1 MQRFEPSIA
10 SIVLLVALGYA
21 PAARAQAAE
30 SAAEPSNHPPASA
43 SAPQAPAEAK
53 ESGPAEP
60 SAPLEAPSA
69 AGKGE
74 SAQPSPPPEAAASA
88 PAEEAPAE
96 EADSD
101 VDEADETVIEAPQD
115 PARPPPKG
123 QGVVWGVV
131 TDTELHEPL
140 IEAAV
145 LVSGTSFQTITDLD
159 GRYRL
164 ELPPGTYTLRFLYEL
179 HRPARLVKV
188 VVRRGRVYRHDMIL
202 EPEEGAEDVIVVEAE
217 VEQSS
222 VEGQML
228 NRQRSTAVADS
239 VGRTE
244 IAKSADSNAAQ
255 AAQRVVGASV
265 EGGRFVY
272 VRGLGER
279 YTNGLLNGAPLP
291 SPEPD
296 RAAVPLDLFP
306 SQVLESVSINKT
318 FTPDMPADFAGG
330 SVNVQTREIPSKPL
344 FSASA
349 AVGYDTAATFRDR
362 PSHRGSSTDGL
373 GFDSGMR
380 ALPREVPSDTL
391 VDEGQTRPDG
401 TPITDEDT
409 IRIGRAMN
417 TYMSPTQSF
426 TPPNH
431 SFGVVAGQGWQ
442 IGHESRLGAIASLNY
457 GRSFERQKGVER
469 VYQLNASG
477 ELTKF
482 VDYHF
487 DSGTDKVR
495 WGAMG
500 SLTYELSASHQLK
513 LIGLHSQLSDNGAES
528 YEGFNAYHSA
538 DYHNDRLVFTSKAL
552 DFGELSGRHRFDV
565 LNRGTFDWNAA
576 LSSARRNEPNTRD
589 VVYQWNTVR
598 EAWSYIDASDSGR
611 HFFAKQSEVAKGGG
625 LNWTQPLTRGE
636 PESRV
641 KLGTAAL
648 LKNREFRARRFAFR
662 QNARAARDPDFYCEG
677 REFDPAC
684 SDKLFV
690 PSNIGS
696 ILHFVEGTEPT
707 DAYDAALDVY
717 SAYAMG
723 DVALSRTVRLMAG
736 GRLEVTRQSVDP
748 MDQLRLAQQVEG
760 TEAVRG
766 ADLKDSTWLPAV
778 SLVYSATPKSKLRV
792 AASQTLAR
800 PQLRELAPFA
810 FSNYFGGRVEAGNP
824 DLTLSHITNLDTRF
838 EYFPTLGEVLATTV
852 FFKYIKDPIERV
864 IVPGDPGTLTYR
876 NSPHATLIGVELEAR
891 RKLDLLDEALRDFT
905 VIANLTL
912 SRSRVGV
919 EQTGSDVTGLGF
931 MTSVSRPMM
940 LHAPWVLN
948 LALDYANQKLGF
960 GARVL
965 YNVTGPRIVDIG
977 TLGVPDEYIQ
987 PSHSI
992 DLALTQDL
1000 TERLKAKLTV
1010 EDLLNT
1016 DMVVTVGS
1024 KRSGEVARRVSEG
1037 TVFVLGV
1044 GYTY

>member
-1 MQRFEPSIA
+1 MQRFEPSFA
-10 SIVLLVALGYA
+10 SIALLFALGHSA
-21 PAARAQAAE
+21 VAGAQAPEPAP
-30 SAAEPSNHPPASA
+30 EPSNEPTPSSPAPTAPADTSQA
-43 SAPQAPAEAK
+43 DATPSSPAPQAPVDTGE
-53 ESGPAEP
+53 AEP
-60 SAPLEAPSA
+60 
-69 AGKGE
+69 G
-74 SAQPSPPPEAAASA
+74 QPSPPPEAAVGATADESPA
-88 PAEEAPAE
+88 AEEKAE
-96 EADSD
+96 TEESTEA
-101 VDEADETVIEAPQD
+101 AIEAPQD
-115 PARPPPKG
+115 PARPPPQGK
-123 QGVVWGVV
+123 GVVWGVV

-145 LVSGTSFQTITDLD
+145 LVSGTGFQTITDLD

-188 VVRRGRVYRHDMIL
+188 VVRPGRVFRYDMIL
-202 EPEEGAEDVIVVEAE
+202 EPEEGAEDIIVVEAE
-217 VEQSS
+217 VEEAS

-228 NRQRSTAVADS
+228 SRQRATAVADS

-349 AVGYDTAATFRDR
+349 SVGYDTAATFHDR
-362 PSHRGSSTDGL
+362 LSHRGSNTDWL
-373 GFDSGMR
+373 GFDSGKR

-391 VDEGQTRPDG
+391 VDEGQTRPNG
-401 TPITDEDT
+401 APITEEDT

-442 IGHESRLGAIASLNY
+442 VGHESRLGAIASLNY
-457 GRSFERQKGVER
+457 GRSFERQKGIER

-477 ELTKF
+477 ELSKF

-487 DSGTDKVR
+487 ESGTDKVR

-500 SLTYELSASHQLK
+500 SLTYELSASHQLR

-552 DFGELSGRHRFDV
+552 DFGELSGRHRFDA
-565 LNRGTFDWNAA
+565 LNRGTLDWNAA
-576 LSSARRNEPNTRD
+576 LSSARRDEPNTRD
-589 VVYQWNTVR
+589 LVYQWNTVR

-611 HFFAKQSEVAKGGG
+611 HFFAKQSELAKGGG

-648 LKNREFRARRFAFR
+648 LKDREFRARRFAFR

-723 DVALSRTVRLMAG
+723 DVALSRTVRLVAG

-748 MDQLRLAQQVEG
+748 VDQLRLTQQVEG
-760 TEAVRG
+760 TDPVRG

-810 FSNYFGGRVEAGNP
+810 FSNYFGARVEAGNP

-876 NSPHATLIGVELEAR
+876 NSPHATLIGLELEAR

-905 VIANLTL
+905 LIANLTL

-919 EQTGSDVTGLGF
+919 EQTGSDAAGLGF

-940 LHAPWVLN
+940 LHAPWVVN

-960 GARVL
+960 GARAL

-987 PSHSI
+987 PRHAV
-992 DLALTQDL
+992 DVALTQRL
-1000 TERLKAKLTV
+1000 AERLQAKLTV

-1016 DMVVTVGS
+1016 DMVITVGS

-1044 GYTY
+1044 GYTF